1 MVSEKR
7 IQELILESLA
17 SVKEAESVYRNLVLS
32 DATIVLGSGSPF
44 DSIAFTAFATS
55 LEEKIED
62 ETGEEYVLKVD
73 EIFTGQDAEKGLS
86 VRTLASRI
94 AKLLG
99 QGARKK

>member
-7 IQELILESLA
+7 IQELILEALA
-17 SVKEAESVYRNLVLS
+17 VVKEAEPVYRNLALS
-32 DATIVLGSGSPF
+32 DATVVLGSGSPF
-44 DSIAFTAFATS
+44 DSIAFTAFATN

-62 ETGEEYVLKVD
+62 ETGEEYILKVD
-73 EIFTGQDAEKGLS
+73 EIFSAQDAGKGLS
-86 VRTLASRI
+86 VRQLASRV